1 MTDTRRRGLS
11 LIIRHG
17 RENPTQVDSEA
28 FTQVA
33 ADLLNRNFIKNQNRR
48 SAIFPAL
55 QARLVTSVLMDALSP
70 IPGKGSFVVGGTV
83 PRPTPNNDP
92 QRKTFYATV
101 TP

>member
-1 MTDTRRRGLS
+1 
-11 LIIRHG
+11 
-17 RENPTQVDSEA
+17 
-28 FTQVA
+28 
-33 ADLLNRNFIKNQNRR
+33 
-48 SAIFPAL
+48 
-55 QARLVTSVLMDALSP
+55 MDALSP